1 MTKKVLIRL
10 MNEWTGND
18 AKKKILLKEWITSIE
33 EINPLKTEN
42 EKLRLEKS
50 AEDDVANL
58 SFQHDNASQQ
68 DKIKLEIKE
77 EVEIYD

>member
-1 MTKKVLIRL
+1 M
-10 MNEWTGND
+10 MQ
-18 AKKKILLKEWITSIE
+18 KKIFLLKEWITSIE

>member
-1 MTKKVLIRL
+1 M
-10 MNEWTGND
+10 MQ
-18 AKKKILLKEWITSIE
+18 KKKFLLKEWITSIE

>member
-1 MTKKVLIRL
+1 M
-10 MNEWTGND
+10 
-18 AKKKILLKEWITSIE
+18 LKQWITSIE